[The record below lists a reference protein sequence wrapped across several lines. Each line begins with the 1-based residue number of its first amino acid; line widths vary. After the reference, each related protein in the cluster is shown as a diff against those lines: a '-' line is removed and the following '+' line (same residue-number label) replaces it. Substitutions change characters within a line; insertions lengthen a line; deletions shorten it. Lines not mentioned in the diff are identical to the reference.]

1 MKARYTV
8 KLILGLGLVAALI
21 FVCYRMTDSLAGLVG
36 SIFSGGEIMDD
47 NGDYA
52 LYTPEPMPT
61 MPDYMG
67 DDSFYDNAG
76 NVEFEDE

>member
-1 MKARYTV
+1 MKV
-8 KLILGLGLVAALI
+8 GFIIKLLAGVLLIVLVAFGGYKLVTIITGTVSDMLTGSLI
-21 FVCYRMTDSLAGLVG
+21 GEDSTD
-36 SIFSGGEIMDD
+36 
-47 NGDYA
+47 YQ

-76 NVEFEDE
+76 SVDFGDE